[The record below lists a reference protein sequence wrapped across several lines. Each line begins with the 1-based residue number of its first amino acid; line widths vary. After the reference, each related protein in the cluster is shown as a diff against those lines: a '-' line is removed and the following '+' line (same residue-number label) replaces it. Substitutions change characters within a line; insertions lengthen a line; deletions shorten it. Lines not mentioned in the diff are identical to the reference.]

1 MSLRSDKKFK
11 RKIFMLFFLFF
22 LFFLSSPLLFA
33 KKTDIEKPDWVENWR
48 SLYPDE
54 VYIAQLG
61 KAAGKKSS
69 NEAKNIAANTVAQF
83 IRTNVQSE
91 IKSSLKFSTSSDEKG
106 RLVTSS
112 EKENSQ
118 DITLSVDLALSSLEF
133 TDPWYNKE
141 EKTWYCLA
149 YVMRQKLWE
158 QYQPS
163 LQNARDRLFAFYEA
177 ADKSEEPLYKMMI
190 YIQSMNYEDDFFDS
204 YSFSNI
210 ISPALTKKNYGND
223 RNFVSSINAKAVE
236 EKNKCTFAI
245 TVIGDIQNIVYQS
258 LKDEL
263 GLSGYSVKNKGEE
276 ALYSV
281 NVVVKLDDKPI
292 NSLHIVKPALELFVA
307 GKSVSIF
314 SYAKQVQNISG
325 LNEDIVKIKA
335 ARALSDE
342 INNSFIK
349 EFGNKIGSYADDALS
364 KIFR

>member
-1 MSLRSDKKFK
+1 MF
-11 RKIFMLFFLFF
+11 FFL
-22 LFFLSSPLLFA
+22 LFLSSPLLFA

-91 IKSSLKFSTSSDEKG
+91 IKSSSKFSTSSDEKG

-177 ADKSEEPLYKMMI
+177 AEKSDEPLYKMII
-190 YIQSMNYEDDFFDS
+190 YMQSQKHEKDFYAA

-210 ISPALTKKNYGND
+210 ISPTLTDKNYGKD
-223 RNFVSSINAKAVE
+223 RNFVSSITAKAME
-236 EKNKCTFAI
+236 EKNKSTFVI
-245 TVIGDIQNIVYQS
+245 TVTGDIQNIVYQS
-258 LKDEL
+258 LKDSL
-263 GLSGYSVKNKGEE
+263 GQAGYSVKNEGEE

-281 NVVVKLDDKPI
+281 NAVVNLDDNPI
-292 NSLHIVKPALELFVA
+292 DSLHIIKPSLELFVE
-307 GKSVSIF
+307 GKTASIF
-314 SYAKQVQNISG
+314 SYAKQTQNVSG
-325 LNEDIVKIKA
+325 LNEDVVKRKA
-335 ARALSDE
+335 VRTLSSE
-342 INNSFIK
+342 INNSFLK
-349 EFGNKIGSYADDALS
+349 EFGEKIGANAEDAIKNL
-364 KIFR
+364 